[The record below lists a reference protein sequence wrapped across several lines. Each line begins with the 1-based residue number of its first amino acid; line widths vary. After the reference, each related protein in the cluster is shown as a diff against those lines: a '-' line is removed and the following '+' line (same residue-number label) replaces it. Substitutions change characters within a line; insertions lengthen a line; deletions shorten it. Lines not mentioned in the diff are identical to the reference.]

1 MLPMHITIFCI
12 PSPGKLH
19 ATLYLWMDGCY
30 GIDTKSGSI
39 PVNGPN
45 RCRYSSGCWFLACLV
60 RYACLR
66 LLRGRKEGFPP
77 PPPSQEKKPVG
88 NLHFI
93 AFHWVAVE
101 IVVVT
106 PTAGIPFSTSRSWCT
121 WLVGGGDA
129 RRMPVRLCW
138 RVCLGWGLGAGRL
151 VRRWRMDWRTFHWR
165 FFGEPPEGRGGDSK
179 DNDENGYDDDG
190 CHCTA

>member
-1 MLPMHITIFCI
+1 MCGCVTTLHGDWIPSESMLPMHITIFCI

-77 PPPSQEKKPVG
+77 PPPSQEKSR
-88 NLHFI
+88 LETCTSSHFI
-93 AFHWVAVE
+93 GSRWKSWSLRRLPGF
-101 IVVVT
+101 
-106 PTAGIPFSTSRSWCT
+106 PFPRRAPGVHG
-121 WLVGGGDA
+121 WLGAETRDGCLCVCVGGFVWGG
-129 RRMPVRLCW
+129 
-138 RVCLGWGLGAGRL
+138 GW
-151 VRRWRMDWRTFHWR
+151 
-165 FFGEPPEGRGGDSK
+165 EQGGW
-179 DNDENGYDDDG
+179 
-190 CHCTA
+190 

>member
-1 MLPMHITIFCI
+1 ML
-12 PSPGKLH
+12 
-19 ATLYLWMDGCY
+19 
-30 GIDTKSGSI
+30 GS
-39 PVNGPN
+39 
-45 RCRYSSGCWFLACLV
+45 
-60 RYACLR
+60 LR
-66 LLRGRKEGFPP
+66 MSQTASRKERRIPAP
-77 PPPSQEKKPVG
+77 TPLTRKKPVG

-165 FFGEPPEGRGGDSK
+165 FLASHQRDAEVTLVGDGQLGGVK
-179 DNDENGYDDDG
+179 MGTRRRCFTYFQGQRREWLRR
-190 CHCTA
+190 